1 MLDNN
6 YIITIARG
14 FGSGGREVAFALSNK
29 LGIPCYSS
37 QILKM
42 ASEYSGINENYF
54 VKNDEKLSGL
64 RLLMKLGSVPN
75 TDRIVEPYDKKFTSD
90 KNIFSIQKKII
101 RELAKTQSCIII
113 GKCSNYILRDYD
125 NVCSVYIEAPRKACI
140 ERLKSCLGVDEKEA
154 TAAIVRTDKYRS
166 DYYKYYTGGHS
177 WTNPTEYDMTLNSD
191 RIGIEHCAD
200 IIIDYLKMKKK
211 IL

>member
-1 MLDNN
+1 MLDN

-42 ASEYSGINENYF
+42 ASDYSGINEKFF
-54 VKNDEKLSGL
+54 VKNDEKLTGL

-90 KNIFSIQKKII
+90 NNIFSIQKKII
-101 RELAKTQSCIII
+101 RELAKTQSCVII
-113 GKCSNYILRDYD
+113 GKCSNYILRDCD
-125 NVCSVYIEAPRKACI
+125 NVCSVYIEAPRKACV
-140 ERLKSCLGVDEKEA
+140 ERLKDYLGVDENEA
-154 TAAIVRTDKYRS
+154 ASAIVRTDKYRS

-200 IIIDYLKMKKK
+200 IIINYLKLKGK